1 VASALYHVVT
11 MAGMRWEA
19 KRAAMPI
26 RAKLADL
33 VLQHRLAARDPIADA
48 LLADRDLCE
57 WLGASI

>member
-1 VASALYHVVT
+1 
-11 MAGMRWEA
+11 MRWEA

-33 VLQHRLAARDPIADA
+33 VLQHRLAARDPIADP